1 MKLTLVFLYFL
12 ITVTSAENIFDDIE
26 KDIDETVEAIADDIP
41 IV

>member
-1 MKLTLVFLYFL
+1 MKLTLLFLYFL